1 MGATID
7 YDTALSD
14 PAACFNGPEAVK
26 SAASLSTEQKVAILR
41 QWEYDQSEL
50 AVAQEEG
57 MLGNDGS
64 LLQRIA
70 KVLAELDPAGDDR
83 PAPTKHRVP
92 PSS

>member
-1 MGATID
+1 MAATID
-7 YDTALSD
+7 YETALSD
-14 PAACFNGPEAVK
+14 PAAYFGDPEAVR

-57 MLGNDGS
+57 MPGNGGA
-64 LLQRIA
+64 LLQRITEI
-70 KVLAELDPAGDDR
+70 LMELDPAGEDR

-92 PSS
+92 PSA

>member
-1 MGATID
+1 MGATVD
-7 YDTALSD
+7 YEKALDDPAAHFSD
-14 PAACFNGPEAVK
+14 PAAVR
-26 SAASLSTEQKVAILR
+26 SAPGLTTEQKVAILR

-57 MLGNDGS
+57 MPGNGAP

-70 KVLAELDPAGDDR
+70 EILMELDPAGDDR

>member
-1 MGATID
+1 MGTTID
-7 YDTALSD
+7 YEKALNDPAAYFSD
-14 PAACFNGPEAVK
+14 PAAVRSVAG
-26 SAASLSTEQKVAILR
+26 LSTEQKIAILR

-57 MLGNDGS
+57 MPGNGAP

-70 KVLAELDPAGDDR
+70 EILMELDPAGDR